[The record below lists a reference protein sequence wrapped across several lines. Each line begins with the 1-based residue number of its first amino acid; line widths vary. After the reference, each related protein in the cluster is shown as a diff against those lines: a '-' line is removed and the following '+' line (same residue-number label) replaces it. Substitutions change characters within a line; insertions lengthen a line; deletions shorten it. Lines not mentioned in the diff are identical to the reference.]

1 MKEENKEKK
10 DNKKIIHIEFEEE
23 NEKLEIKDRQKDILK
38 AIVEEYIS
46 TALPVS
52 SGEILKKYN
61 MDISSATI
69 RNEMVELEKSGLIEK
84 PYLSSGRIPSE
95 IGYRYYVDNLIKTE
109 DLSLEEVKYIK
120 EAMDFKKNELENL
133 SKTVIRTISELT
145 HYTALALEP
154 SKEDDIIS
162 DIQFVYLKSNLLM
175 VVLIT
180 RFGIIKESI
189 ISFEENID
197 IKTLKNIENIFK
209 KRILGLRLKDVNEK
223 IAEEILKSIEEGIEI
238 ARRIIKAINLSLRK
252 MQQIEVE
259 GANKTFRLPEFKEG
273 DTAEKFLDLLD
284 DKETLIKVFNE
295 TNRDS
300 KEGGISNIEIIIGDE
315 NEEESLKDFSVIKLE
330 IGEENKPKEKIGIIG
345 PKRMNY
351 KKVLEILKSFS
362 KLFGK
367 KETEKEDE
375 KIKENKKNEKN
386 IKEKDK
392 KDKNNKNK
400 KT

>member
-1 MKEENKEKK
+1 MKEKK
-10 DNKKIIHIEFEEE
+10 ENKRKKIHIEFEEE
-23 NEKLEIKDRQKDILK
+23 KPEVKIKDRQKEILK

-52 SGEILKKYN
+52 SGELLKKYDMN
-61 MDISSATI
+61 ISSATI
-69 RNEMVELEKSGLIEK
+69 RNEMVELEKYGLIEK

-95 IGYRYYVDNLIKTE
+95 CGYRYYVDNLIKTE
-109 DLSLEEVKYIK
+109 VLSIDEAKYIK
-120 EAMDFKKNELENL
+120 EAMEVKKGELENL

-154 SKEDDIIS
+154 SKEDDIVS

-175 VVLIT
+175 VILIT
-180 RFGIIKESI
+180 KFGIIKESI
-189 ISFEENID
+189 ISFDEKVD
-197 IKTLKNIENIFK
+197 VKVLKNIENIFK
-209 KRILGLRLKDVNEK
+209 KRMLGLRVRDVNEQ
-223 IAEEILKSIEEGIEI
+223 IADEILKSIEEGIEI
-238 ARRIIKAINLSLRK
+238 ARRIIRAINVSLKK

-259 GANKTFRLPEFKEG
+259 GASKTFRLPEFKEG

-295 TNRDS
+295 TS
-300 KEGGISNIEIIIGDE
+300 KESKNNGISNIEIIIGDE
-315 NEEESLKDFSVIKLE
+315 NEEEALKDFSVIKLE
-330 IGEENKPKEKIGIIG
+330 VGEENKPKEKIGIIG

-367 KETEKEDE
+367 KDEKEED
-375 KIKENKKNEKN
+375 
-386 IKEKDK
+386 
-392 KDKNNKNK
+392 NKNK
-400 KT
+400 